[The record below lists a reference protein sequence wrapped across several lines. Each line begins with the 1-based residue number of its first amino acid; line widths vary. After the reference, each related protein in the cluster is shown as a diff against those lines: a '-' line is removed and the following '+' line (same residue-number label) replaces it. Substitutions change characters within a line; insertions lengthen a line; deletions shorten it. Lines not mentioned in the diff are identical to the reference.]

1 MLVMLVM
8 LLVTTKAQGASE
20 NMETMYSFA
29 VCGTYLLYHYVFV
42 MQHMCDY
49 VTLEI
54 FCVCLVA
61 FCLCQMWEAI
71 SWNTSLWKERSC
83 VLWDTLP
90 SGSLLYHILYS
101 VVFFYAMQWS
111 ATLLSSTLT
120 YLMCRWVVSLLC
132 FFLFWVVVVQLHVF
146 KL

>member
-61 FCLCQMWEAI
+61 FCLCQM
-71 SWNTSLWKERSC
+71 
-83 VLWDTLP
+83 
-90 SGSLLYHILYS
+90 
-101 VVFFYAMQWS
+101 
-111 ATLLSSTLT
+111 
-120 YLMCRWVVSLLC
+120 
-132 FFLFWVVVVQLHVF
+132 
-146 KL
+146 